1 MTIMRTMTIDD
12 DDHDDNLIV
21 PISKEGDDDDD
32 DDDNWNV
39 PISKEGDQFR
49 ISAKVLYILL
59 QPLQCCDLGH
69 NQHFHHQVSTGVQKK
84 VFARILSSQKMDG
97 NGWLSPG
104 PSVHSWP
111 SADADGEQCLC
122 SRNLTNHYK
131 VRGITN
137 QGILILYIQGS
148 RDNHDNV
155 TN

>member
-1 MTIMRTMTIDD
+1 MVIMYPKTATRNTQIQIHNWVT
-12 DDHDDNLIV
+12 V
-21 PISKEGDDDDD
+21 P
-32 DDDNWNV
+32 V
-39 PISKEGDQFR
+39 SKEGDQFR

-69 NQHFHHQVSTGVQKK
+69 NQHFHHQVSTGVQQK

-111 SADADGEQCLC
+111 SADADGEQCWC

-137 QGILILYIQGS
+137 QGIWILYIQGS